1 MAASDNLSLEE
12 QRRAEQAL
20 YQSDVMH
27 ERTDSWLSRQFKE
40 ERTDTISRPSHYNIG
55 GIEPA
60 EFMESLGIAQ
70 DYYAGN
76 IIKYASRYK
85 HKNGAEDI
93 RKAKQYC
100 KMLIEL
106 LESEV

>member
-1 MAASDNLSLEE
+1 MAASDNLSLED
-12 QRRAEQAL
+12 QQRAEQAL
-20 YQSDVMH
+20 YQSDAMYQ
-27 ERTDSWLSRQFKE
+27 RTDSWLSDRFKE
-40 ERTDTISRPSHYNIG
+40 ERTDNISRPGHYNIG

>member
-1 MAASDNLSLEE
+1 
-12 QRRAEQAL
+12 
-20 YQSDVMH
+20 
-27 ERTDSWLSRQFKE
+27 
-40 ERTDTISRPSHYNIG
+40 
-55 GIEPA
+55 
-60 EFMESLGIAQ
+60 MESLGIAQ

>member
-1 MAASDNLSLEE
+1 MAASDNLSLED
-12 QRRAEQAL
+12 QIRAEQAM
-20 YQSDVMH
+20 YQ
-27 ERTDSWLSRQFKE
+27 RTDSWLSDRFKE
-40 ERTDTISRPSHYNIG
+40 ERTDNISRPSHYNIG

>member
-1 MAASDNLSLEE
+1 MATTFGIPLEE
-12 QRRAEQAL
+12 QREAER
-20 YQSDVMH
+20 VMY
-27 ERTDSWLSRQFKE
+27 ERTDSWLSGKFRE
-40 ERTDTISRPSHYNIG
+40 ESNNITRPEHYNVG

-60 EFMESLGIAQ
+60 EFMESIGIAE

-85 HKNGAEDI
+85 KKNGIEDI

-100 KMLIEL
+100 NMLIEL